1 MYQKLQ
7 QCVQSIRARTDFVPS
22 VALVLGSGLGQYAQ
36 EMDLVCEIPYAD
48 IPGFPCS
55 TVAGHDGRYLFG
67 YVAGVP
73 VVAMK
78 GRVHYYEGYDIGDVV
93 LPIRTMGLL
102 GAKTL
107 LLTNAAGGIDP
118 TFAPGD
124 LMLITDQIASAVP
137 SPLRGPNL
145 AELGPRFPDMSEIY
159 DRSLREQVRQAAGE
173 LGIPLREGVYYQTAG
188 PNYETPAEIRCYRQ
202 AGASAVGMST
212 GCEAIAA
219 KHMGMKICGI
229 SCITNMAAGILDQ
242 PLNHEE
248 VQQVADRVQKQFR
261 HLVTAVIQRLK

>member
-7 QCVQSIRARTDFVPS
+7 QCVQAIRAKTDFVAT
-22 VALVLGSGLGQYAQ
+22 VALVLGSGLGQYAE
-36 EMDLVCEIPYAD
+36 EMELVCEIPYAD

-67 YVAGVP
+67 YVDGVP
-73 VVAMK
+73 IVAMK

-107 LLTNAAGGIDP
+107 VLTNAAGGIDP
-118 TFAPGD
+118 AFRPGD

-145 AELGPRFPDMSEIY
+145 AELGERFPDMSEIY
-159 DRSLREQVRQAAGE
+159 DHALCAQIRQAAAD
-173 LGIPLREGVYYQTAG
+173 LGISLREGVYYQTAG

-202 AGASAVGMST
+202 AGASAIGMST

-219 KHMGMKICGI
+219 KHMGMRICGI
-229 SCITNMAAGILDQ
+229 SCITNMAAGMLDQ
-242 PLNHEE
+242 PLNHKE
-248 VQQVADRVQKQFR
+248 VQEVADQVQTQFKR
-261 HLVTAVIQRLK
+261 LVTEVIARID